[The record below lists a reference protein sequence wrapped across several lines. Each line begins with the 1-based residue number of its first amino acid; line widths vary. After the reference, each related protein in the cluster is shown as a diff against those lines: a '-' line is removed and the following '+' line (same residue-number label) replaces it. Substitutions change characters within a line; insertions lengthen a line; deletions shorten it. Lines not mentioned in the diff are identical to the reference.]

1 MDKHCS
7 VNHLLYPDCGK
18 RRRKAPFLLYNI
30 LRVFAQFYP
39 ICLAISG
46 KIVHD
51 RGNGYFPEISYDQI
65 DKVRGMD
72 IIICTTANTD
82 EEARE
87 LLTLMGAPFAK

>member
-1 MDKHCS
+1 MITKKT
-7 VNHLLYPDCGK
+7 PA
-18 RRRKAPFLLYNI
+18 RRLFLLYGI

-39 ICLAISG
+39 ICLAISA
-46 KIVHD
+46 KIIHD
-51 RGNGYFPEISYDQI
+51 SRDNRYFPEISYDQI